1 MFKKIIAVLAA
12 SVGVC
17 GAASAADL
25 GGSLKDDVAPVAAY
39 SPIWTGLYVGGS
51 VGFGVGDTSGQL
63 KSFEYGGD
71 PKTAAVA
78 REVEDRGI
86 DFSSLFSSDYDVDG
100 AIYGAHIGYNWQRGP
115 VVFGV
120 EAGLNGTD
128 INGQDTVR
136 SILGLIDINSEREL
150 DWYATLVGRLGYA
163 SGNTLFY
170 GFGGVAWA
178 TVDTTLSVPLLGFS
192 TSGESDHVG
201 WTAGVGI
208 EYAMSERFSV
218 RVEYSHVD
226 LGEETATLGVG
237 DFRIKDDVDLSFDA
251 IKIGASYR
259 FGGRDHLEALK

>member
-17 GAASAADL
+17 GTASAADL
-25 GGSLKDDVAPVAAY
+25 GGSLKDDVAPIAAY

-63 KSFEYGGD
+63 KFDEREHEKARIVQEGESFNLGD
-71 PKTAAVA
+71 
-78 REVEDRGI
+78 
-86 DFSSLFSSDYDVDG
+86 LFSSDYEVNG
-100 AIYGAHIGYNWQRGP
+100 AIYGVHVGYNWQRGP
-115 VVFGV
+115 IVFGV
-120 EAGLNGTD
+120 EAAYNGTNMD
-128 INGQDTVR
+128 GNETITALVIGPLPINVE
-136 SILGLIDINSEREL
+136 SEREL

-163 SGNTLFY
+163 SGNVLFY
-170 GFGGVAWA
+170 GFGGLAWG
-178 TVDTTLSVPLLGFS
+178 TVDTTLSVPLLGAS
-192 TSGESDHVG
+192 VSGDTDHLG

-208 EYAMSERFSV
+208 EYALNERFSV

-226 LGEETATLGVG
+226 LGEESFSLGG
-237 DFRIKDDVDLSFDA
+237 IEDEVDMSFDA